1 MYSLDDFLR
10 EQITPEIRLLTR
22 EQTFRSVPV
31 ESISVQE
38 FPVEDFIQK
47 DELVLSTAIGCME
60 QEEQFLKLVEEVS
73 HARAAAMILTFKDPA
88 YQVPPAVISY
98 ADSVGLPLFVIPWAY
113 RFSEIQRTV
122 LKRIQDKKL
131 ECCKVL
137 QTSLFDL
144 FFESRSLDDAADL
157 IADTLQIGVSVV
169 DKNGRLLAESR
180 SISDV
185 PPAQEVFRE
194 MPVCVGTA
202 LEGKLQLHGQLV
214 RDPWMAAERS
224 NDLEKMLCFPLSL
237 WFNRKNIEDMVETR
251 LRNDFVWNLA
261 NKNYASV
268 EEVTAQGSRLH
279 FDLNCPYTCMVMKA
293 VPLIEQT
300 DHAYSAE
307 SAADTSAIKEL
318 LIEAAGMERLKIMVA
333 DRSLEFIIYLENTP
347 ERAEERI
354 ETYLNTVDGQMAQ
367 RFPAYRAH
375 WGISEIT
382 VESPDFA
389 QLYKNAALA
398 LSYCMNSSQRCYR
411 FTYRDT
417 KDLRILSVLS
427 RDPQVQTMA
436 VETAGVLRGD
446 DTASGMDL
454 MGTLMEFL
462 NCNYNI
468 SQTARNLHIHRQSL
482 LYRLEKIEAL
492 TELSLSN
499 HKDLFLLEI
508 CARIL
513 SGY

>member
-1 MYSLDDFLR
+1 
-10 EQITPEIRLLTR
+10 
-22 EQTFRSVPV
+22 
-31 ESISVQE
+31 
-38 FPVEDFIQK
+38 
-47 DELVLSTAIGCME
+47 
-60 QEEQFLKLVEEVS
+60 
-73 HARAAAMILTFKDPA
+73 
-88 YQVPPAVISY
+88 
-98 ADSVGLPLFVIPWAY
+98 
-113 RFSEIQRTV
+113 
-122 LKRIQDKKL
+122 
-131 ECCKVL
+131 
-137 QTSLFDL
+137 
-144 FFESRSLDDAADL
+144 
-157 IADTLQIGVSVV
+157 
-169 DKNGRLLAESR
+169 
-180 SISDV
+180 
-185 PPAQEVFRE
+185 
-194 MPVCVGTA
+194 
-202 LEGKLQLHGQLV
+202 
-214 RDPWMAAERS
+214 MAAERS

-382 VESPDFA
+382 VESPDFS

-398 LSYCMNSSQRCYR
+398 LSYCMNCSQRCYR

-417 KDLRILSVLS
+417 KDPKYLDAFEKGIDYCQQYLADPAFGEWYGYLR
-427 RDPQVQTMA
+427 RDGKPTMPSTKGSTFKGPFHLPRMLIMA
-436 VETAGVLRGD
+436 DQMLKE
-446 DTASGMDL
+446 
-454 MGTLMEFL
+454 
-462 NCNYNI
+462 
-468 SQTARNLHIHRQSL
+468 
-482 LYRLEKIEAL
+482 LEA
-492 TELSLSN
+492 
-499 HKDLFLLEI
+499 
-508 CARIL
+508 
-513 SGY
+513 